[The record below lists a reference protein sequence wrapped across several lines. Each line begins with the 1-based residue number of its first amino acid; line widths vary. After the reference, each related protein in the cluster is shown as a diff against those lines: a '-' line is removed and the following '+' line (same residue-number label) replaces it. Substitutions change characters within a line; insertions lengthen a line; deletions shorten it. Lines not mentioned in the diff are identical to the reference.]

1 MVHISNVFKVK
12 VMMFKW
18 VPGFLFILGL
28 ALFSQ
33 GCSKAL
39 PAANERA
46 GKNANAGN
54 ANQQDQSAAA
64 AATPYMQ
71 PTLRG
76 DIERTSLA
84 ISMARDALKLNKWDD
99 AVSQLKGARKEVD
112 AALSRQPRLR
122 EELEALK
129 SAIDRAIPA
138 VEGRGKESE
147 ARVAELQTRIGAIKV
162 NTFAQ

>member
-1 MVHISNVFKVK
+1 MVHISNAFNVK
-12 VMMFKW
+12 FTMFKW
-18 VPGFLFILGL
+18 FPGFLFVITL
-28 ALFSQ
+28 ALISE
-33 GCSKAL
+33 GCSKG
-39 PAANERA
+39 PAPNERTD
-46 GKNANAGN
+46 KNANAGN

-64 AATPYMQ
+64 TPYLQ

-84 ISMARDALKLNKWDD
+84 ISMARDAVKLNKWQD
-99 AVSQLKGARKEVD
+99 AVSQLQGARKEVE

-122 EELEALK
+122 DELEALK

-138 VEGRGKESE
+138 VEGRGKEAE

>member
-1 MVHISNVFKVK
+1 MVHISNGFNVK
-12 VMMFKW
+12 STTFRW
-18 VPGFLFILGL
+18 VTGFFFVLTL
-28 ALFSQ
+28 ALFSA
-33 GCSKAL
+33 GCSKG
-39 PAANERA
+39 PAANEYA
-46 GKNANAGN
+46 DKNTNAGN

-64 AATPYMQ
+64 MPYKQ

-84 ISMARDALKLNKWDD
+84 ISKARDAVKLEKWQD
-99 AVSQLKGARKEVD
+99 AVSHLQGARKEVE

-122 EELEALK
+122 DELEALK

-138 VEGRGKESE
+138 VEGQGKEAE

-162 NTFAQ
+162 NSFAQ

>member
-1 MVHISNVFKVK
+1 MVHIPNAFNVKL
-12 VMMFKW
+12 MILKW
-18 VPGFLFILGL
+18 VPGFLFVLTL
-28 ALFSQ
+28 VLFSD
-33 GCSKAL
+33 GCSKA
-39 PAANERA
+39 PAA
-46 GKNANAGN
+46 KDKSTTAGN

-64 AATPYMQ
+64 APHLQ

-84 ISMARDALKLNKWDD
+84 ISMARDALKLKKWDD
-99 AVSQLKGARKEVD
+99 AVSQLQAARKEVD

-122 EELEALK
+122 EELEALR

-147 ARVAELQTRIGAIKV
+147 IRVAELQTRIGAIKV